1 MQVSED
7 ASAAL
12 RKCVHCGFCLA
23 TCPTYQVLGDEL
35 DSPRGRLYL
44 MKQVFEGKAPTATT
58 QQHLDRCLTCR
69 ACETTCPSGVDYHVV
84 LDAGRA
90 AVDAQVE
97 RPLWVRL
104 KLWVLR
110 ELLPQRAL
118 FGAVVRLGRVFGW
131 LLPGSLRRQ
140 LSVMPAQAGIQSL
153 EGTGSLLSQG
163 GRVLLLQGCVQP
175 ALRPNINAATTRVLA
190 RLGFDA
196 IEVPGAGCCGALRHH
211 LDEHEDALD
220 DARLVIDEWWPHI
233 FAGAKAIVVTASGCG
248 AHVADYGRLLRDD
261 PDYADKAQRVS
272 ELLTDLADL
281 IEPEAARL
289 FASARAAPAQ
299 PIAFQSPCTLQHGL
313 RIRGTVERVL
323 EAAGYQLTP
332 VSDAHLCC
340 GSAGTYSIL
349 QPELSRRLRDDKL
362 AALEAGKPAAIAT
375 ANIGC
380 QTHLAGGTTTP
391 VHHWIEL
398 IEQRLV

>member
-1 MQVSED
+1 MQVSDD

-97 RPLWVRL
+97 RPLGVRF
-104 KLWVLR
+104 KRWVLR
-110 ELLPQRAL
+110 ELLPQRAV
-118 FGAVVRLGRVFGW
+118 FGAVVRLGRAFAW

-140 LSVMPAQAGIQSL
+140 LIAPVGAASAATVAAKAAP
-153 EGTGSLLSQG
+153 T
-163 GRVLLLQGCVQP
+163 VLLLQGCVQP

-190 RLGFDA
+190 RLGFTA

-233 FAGAKAIVVTASGCG
+233 FAGAKAIVITASGCG

-272 ELLTDLADL
+272 ELLTDLAEL

-289 FASARAAPAQ
+289 FASAKAAPAQ

-313 RIRGTVERVL
+313 RVRGAVERVL
-323 EAAGYQLTP
+323 EAAGYPLTP

-380 QTHLAGGTTTP
+380 QTHLASGTTTP

-398 IEQRLV
+398 LEQRLA